1 MFWRGAVYAWNDDG
15 SIPVRLGPFQEQFR
29 QYLLGLKAFPQD
41 CSLLVMVREEK
52 DINRLTYEP
61 IGNRKGKFH
70 VYRFPMPGLQKE
82 PGFFQKRQVIRDKT
96 VGVVDF
102 MGHSSH
108 HLAKG
113 RQLVRL
119 NHLLKAVFERAVTC
133 VAGFRQFIQGHG
145 LIFRMNM
152 RFPEIRVSGNRF
164 RRISGNGPDGW
175 MDKQDPKRIF
185 GVADKGDDRQSF
197 QK

>member
-70 VYRFPMPGLQKE
+70 AYRFPMPGLAFILFVSKNI
-82 PGFFQKRQVIRDKT
+82 PADYRKACFVYGS
-96 VGVVDF
+96 
-102 MGHSSH
+102 GHP
-108 HLAKG
+108 
-113 RQLVRL
+113 
-119 NHLLKAVFERAVTC
+119 VFVTT
-133 VAGFRQFIQGHG
+133 
-145 LIFRMNM
+145 LI
-152 RFPEIRVSGNRF
+152 
-164 RRISGNGPDGW
+164 D
-175 MDKQDPKRIF
+175 QTL
-185 GVADKGDDRQSF
+185 GDDVVKMFSGIFSGR
-197 QK
+197 KNIPPR